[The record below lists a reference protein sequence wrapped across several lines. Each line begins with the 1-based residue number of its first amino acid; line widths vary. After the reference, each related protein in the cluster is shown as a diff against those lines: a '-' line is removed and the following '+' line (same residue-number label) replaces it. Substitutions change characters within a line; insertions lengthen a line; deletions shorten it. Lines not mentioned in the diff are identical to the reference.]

1 MHMFRSPL
9 RQATWHNF
17 HNIHVNFTHVCDD
30 ACLQMQLP
38 FDVPSLADLCRRGT
52 IKQNYAKCA
61 LLTAGGSTGGTI
73 LQQLP

>member
-1 MHMFRSPL
+1 MPPARL
-9 RQATWHNF
+9 RVVRQATWHNF
-17 HNIHVNFTHVCDD
+17 HNIHVNFTRVCDD

-52 IKQNYAKCA
+52 IKQSYAKCN
-61 LLTAGGSTGGTI
+61 LLSGGGSAGTL